1 VTKPELYRLVFHS
14 SAGREVLADLNGY
27 VERMDVAQPGSAAKI
42 LAHIHHQLYKPDAP
56 AKRSPVPLKASGGR
70 IAHG

>member
-1 VTKPELYRLVFHS
+1 MTKPELYRLVFQS

-56 AKRSPVPLKASGGR
+56 AKKPALTMKASGGR
-70 IAHG
+70 IQHG